1 MTKYNPPYWHP
12 TAIPSNEGWRD
23 PNTKEL
29 LVAFNGLKDK
39 INLTEKIEAVSV
51 LSEEPPVV
59 DVIPTEEVQTNEP
72 LVEDHP
78 KKKAS
83 KKKKEV

>member
-1 MTKYNPPYWHP
+1 MMSKYNPPYWHP

-39 INLTEKIEAVSV
+39 INLTEKIEYVSV
-51 LSEEPPVV
+51 LSEDPPVV
-59 DVIPTEEVQTNEP
+59 DVIDGVSTGEP

-78 KKKAS
+78 KKKSS